1 MKNIKSFIF
10 HPFLFVFFP
19 IIFIYSNNLQELIPS
34 DLLQPSLYII
44 VFLAIILFVSKL
56 IFKDWLK
63 VGLITSLVI
72 GLVFSYGYIYQAIA
86 GFTIGGIVLGRHVFM
101 IIPYLLA
108 LIVGSYYIFKA
119 KKSFENI
126 TKILNVVAI
135 TLISVSMLNIGIYMI
150 NNNGVETIS
159 HIDNDMNSFKDED
172 IHTHDYNK
180 HMLSLIGEPDYY
192 PDVYYVLFDGYGG
205 TDSLKKDLNY
215 NNTKFVQS
223 LEERGFFVAKHPHS
237 NYPMTFLS
245 IPSTFNMK
253 YLNYFSDTLGIESKD
268 QITPMKLMNNSTS
281 MQILKF
287 KGYKTISF
295 LTSNFEINSDSK
307 LCPGDKILQPNKIT
321 AFIAKISLFVYFVN
335 WQSTEYVRDQQLCFF
350 SELPEIHKSS
360 NEPIFVIAHIILPH
374 PPNVFGPNGEHVIPR
389 DTWTVWGDERDK
401 QSYIDTLQYGN
412 LRALEFIDKVL
423 KETKQPPIIIIA
435 SDHGTDYG
443 FDWNNPDDIMLKQR
457 YNNFIAIYTP
467 KGKDMLY
474 DTMTPVNT
482 FKIIFN
488 ANFNGN
494 YTLLNDSSYWSS
506 YDKPYLF
513 RDITENIKENN

>member
-1 MKNIKSFIF
+1 MNNIKSVII

-19 IIFIYSNNLQELIPS
+19 IIYIYSNNLQELIPS

-44 VFLAIILFVSKL
+44 VFLSIILFVSKL

-86 GFTIGGIVLGRHVFM
+86 GFTVGDIVLGRHVFM
-101 IIPYLLA
+101 IIPYVIA

-119 KKSFENI
+119 KKRFENI

-135 TLISVSMLNIGIYMI
+135 TLISISIINVGIYMI
-150 NNNGVETIS
+150 NNNDIGTIS
-159 HIDNDMNSFKDED
+159 HTDIDISSFKED
-172 IHTHDYNK
+172 VSTQDYNK

-192 PDVYYVLFDGYGG
+192 PDVYYVVFDGYGG
-205 TDSLKKDLNY
+205 TNSLKKDLNY
-215 NNTKFVQS
+215 DNTKFVQS

-237 NYPMTFLS
+237 NYPATFLS

-253 YLNYFSDTLGIESKD
+253 YLNYLADILGVESKD
-268 QITPMKLMNNSTS
+268 QLTPMKLMDNSTS
-281 MQILKF
+281 MQILKS
-287 KGYKTISF
+287 KGYKTVSF
-295 LTSNFEINSDSK
+295 LTSSFEINTDAK
-307 LCPGDKILQPNKIT
+307 LCLGDKILLPNKLTNSIG
-321 AFIAKISLFVYFVN
+321 KISIFVYFVN
-335 WQSTEYVRDQQLCFF
+335 WQATEYLRDQQLCFF
-350 SELPEIHKSS
+350 SKLPEIHKSFD
-360 NEPIFVIAHIILPH
+360 EPVFVIGHIILPH

-401 QSYIDTLQYGN
+401 RSYIDTLQYGN

-423 KETKQPPIIIIA
+423 NETKQPPIIIIA

-443 FDWNNPDDIMLKQR
+443 FDWNDPDDVMLKQR

-474 DTMTPVNT
+474 DMMTPVNI
-482 FKIIFN
+482 FRIIFN

-506 YDKPYLF
+506 YDKPYVIT
-513 RDITENIKENN
+513 DITENIKENN